1 MIKNYKHFFILLFL
15 SLIWGSSFILM
26 DKAMSPFNGVLT
38 FNDMQVA
45 AMRIFIAFLSLSP
58 FIFKSI
64 KKVSKN
70 EIYPLLIVGLFGNGI
85 PAFLFT
91 YSQTI
96 LESSFVGML
105 NSMTP
110 IFTWLIGFYFFR
122 QRSSILNFLG
132 ILFGFIGVV
141 FLYLTHDIRNIS
153 LNNGLLIVLSATICY
168 AISINVIRH
177 YLSGLDALSIAVVS
191 FLFIGP
197 ISGLYLFSTDIIS
210 IIRTEPG
217 IFSLGYIIILST
229 ICTSFA
235 IVIFNKLVKD
245 TSAFFAASVTYVIPI
260 IAIFWGLLDNEKI
273 TSFHITGIGIILIG
287 VYLVNKSN
295 T

>member
-197 ISGLYLFSTDIIS
+197 ISGLYLFSTDVIS

>member
-1 MIKNYKHFFILLFL
+1 M
-15 SLIWGSSFILM
+15 
-26 DKAMSPFNGVLT
+26 
-38 FNDMQVA
+38 
-45 AMRIFIAFLSLSP
+45 
-58 FIFKSI
+58 
-64 KKVSKN
+64 
-70 EIYPLLIVGLFGNGI
+70 
-85 PAFLFT
+85 
-91 YSQTI
+91 
-96 LESSFVGML
+96 

-122 QRSSILNFLG
+122 QKSSAQNFLG

-141 FLYLTHDIRNIS
+141 VLYLTHNIANIS
-153 LNNGLLIVLSATICY
+153 LNNGVLIVLSATICY
-168 AISINVIRH
+168 AISINFIRH

-197 ISGLYLFSTDIIS
+197 ISGLFLFSTDIIS

-217 IFSLGYIIILST
+217 LFSLGYIIILST

-245 TSAFFAASVTYVIPI
+245 TSAFFAASVTYIIPI

-273 TSFHITGIGIILIG
+273 TSFHIIGIGIILFG

>member
-197 ISGLYLFSTDIIS
+197 ISGLYLFSTDVIS

-229 ICTSFA
+229 I
-235 IVIFNKLVKD
+235 
-245 TSAFFAASVTYVIPI
+245 
-260 IAIFWGLLDNEKI
+260 
-273 TSFHITGIGIILIG
+273 
-287 VYLVNKSN
+287 
-295 T
+295 